1 MFIEY
6 VKKGSVFI
14 IVVIGLIVFG
24 IFTFTKEKEAVM
36 QEVDHDLLTMIEIE
50 EEKND
55 EQDEQM
61 EEEERSTIVVDI
73 KGEVKKPGVYEVNR
87 HHRVMDVISL
97 AGGLTEFADERHINL
112 AQKLEDEMVI
122 YVPKEG
128 EDTTDIAALPVG
140 QTVISSASDE
150 VGVRV
155 NEASSEE
162 LQTLQGI
169 GPAKAEAIIQYRDEN
184 GPFQQVEDLLNVSGI
199 GEKTLDN
206 IRDDIVIP

>member
-6 VKKGSVFI
+6 AKKAIVFI

-24 IFTFTKEKEAVM
+24 IFTFTKEKEAVV
-36 QEVDHDLLTMIEIE
+36 QEADHELFTMIEE
-50 EEKND
+50 EQEEN
-55 EQDEQM
+55 DEQM

-73 KGEVKKPGVYEVNR
+73 KGEVNKPGVYEVNR
-87 HHRVMDVISL
+87 HHRVIDVISL
-97 AGGLTEFADERHINL
+97 ADGLTKLADERYINL

-128 EDTTDIAALPVG
+128 EDTTDMIPMPTG
-140 QTVISSASDE
+140 QAVTSSAKDE
-150 VGVRV
+150 TGIRV
-155 NEASSEE
+155 NEASIEE

-169 GPAKAEAIIQYRDEN
+169 GPAKAEAIIQYREEN
-184 GPFQQVEDLLNVSGI
+184 GLFQQVEDLLNVSGI